1 MPRPRAAAKAS
12 LARNVASIRAATVP
26 EGVFARATAPSL
38 LANPPSIPSPASGG
52 GFGWG
57 PKKERRE
64 ALSATEI
71 FLIGHVVLD
80 QHAAV
85 DGQRHA
91 GDHACGRPGQEQD
104 RVGDVL

>member
-12 LARNVASIRAATVP
+12 LARKVPSMRAATVP
-26 EGVFARATAPSL
+26 DGVFAQATAPSL
-38 LANPPSIPSPASGG
+38 LATPRPIPSPAGGG

-57 PKKERRE
+57 PKKGRRS
-64 ALSATEI
+64 ALSAAEI
-71 FLIGHVVLD
+71 FLIRHVVLD

-91 GDHACGRPGQEQD
+91 GDHACSRPSQ
-104 RVGDVL
+104 